1 MQTKLIKVGEE
12 IKKMNFE
19 EVLEQFKGMVHS
31 EYYSQKSRINRWEEE
46 KDDMIQNGYIWLWN
60 AYNSYDIS
68 KGNQFSTYAYMYIKR
83 GVQDITLKNNSQKRN
98 NLKTTSFNASLS
110 NDDEEF
116 SLENLLSYEDYS
128 DNNIILTEAIA
139 YSTKLMTK
147 KEKDMLSF
155 MISEVPTKE
164 IAKSLNVTPVL
175 VSQRK
180 NIVKRKLIE
189 GFKEYGYSF

>member
-1 MQTKLIKVGEE
+1 MKTKLIKVNNEMRE
-12 IKKMNFE
+12 MSFE
-19 EVLEQFKGMVHS
+19 EVLDEFKPMIHA
-31 EYYSQKSRINRWEEE
+31 ELNSQKSKINRLEEE
-46 KDDMIQNGYIWLWN
+46 KEDMFQDGCIWLWK

-68 KGNQFSTYAYMYIKR
+68 KKTHFSTHAYMYIKR
-83 GVQDITLKNNSQKRN
+83 GVQNITLKNNTQGRK
-98 NLKTTSFNASLS
+98 NLQTTSLNASLDS
-110 NDDEEF
+110 ENEEF
-116 SLENLLSYEDYS
+116 SLENILCKD
-128 DNNIILTEAIA
+128 DNNSDEIILKEALLF
-139 YSTKLMTK
+139 SSKLMTE

-164 IAKSLNVTPVL
+164 IAESLNVTPVL

>member
-12 IKKMNFE
+12 IKEMNFE

-60 AYNSYDIS
+60 AYSSYDIS

-83 GVQDITLKNNSQKRN
+83 GVQDITLKNNSQKRS
-98 NLKTTSFNASLS
+98 NLNTTSFNASLS

-139 YSTKLMTK
+139 YSTKSMTE
-147 KEKDMLSF
+147 KEKEMLTH
-155 MISEVPTKE
+155 MINETSTKE
-164 IAKSLNVTPVL
+164 IASILGVTPVL

-180 NIVKRKLIE
+180 NIVKKKLIK
-189 GFKEYGYSF
+189 GFEDYGYNF

>member
-12 IKKMNFE
+12 IKKMNLE